1 MGVLQIIAKEN
12 FITYSKVAARKLG
25 VNAAVLL
32 GQFCSY
38 QNLAE
43 GEFYREQSLIS
54 EDTCL
59 SVYEI
64 RKAVEVL
71 TEAEILTVERKGI
84 PAKNF
89 YKIDEDK
96 LSELLITRCEK
107 FEHLE
112 VENFDIYNKKNKDE
126 KNNNNKEK
134 EEEDK
139 KKAEVLPVGKVK
151 EKTLDDVIEAQP
163 LSIQQPLREFVKM
176 RKAIKKPI
184 TTHGL
189 ELAVKKLHELAKTES
204 EAVAV
209 IEQSVMNS
217 WQGFFALKKEKA
229 ATDWLSDLKDL

>member
-1 MGVLQIIAKEN
+1 MGVLQIIAREN
-12 FITYSKVAARKLG
+12 FITYSKVVARNLG

-32 GQFCSY
+32 GQLCSY

-43 GEFYREQSLIS
+43 GEFYREQSLIA

-59 SVYEI
+59 SIYEI
-64 RKAVEVL
+64 RKAVDVL
-71 TEAEILTVERKGI
+71 VENELLVVERKGV

-89 YKIDEDK
+89 YKIDENK
-96 LSELLITRCEK
+96 LYDFLISRCEK
-107 FEHLE
+107 FIHLE
-112 VENFDIYNKKNKDE
+112 DENLDISYKEKNKCENNNYNKKEEEE
-126 KNNNNKEK
+126 KKTSNLPVAKAKEK
-134 EEEDK
+134 S
-139 KKAEVLPVGKVK
+139 
-151 EKTLDDVIEAQP
+151 LDDVIESQP
-163 LSIQQPLREFVKM
+163 LSIQQPLMEFVKM

-217 WQGFFALKKEKA
+217 WQGFFALKKGRSE
-229 ATDWLSDLKDL
+229 TDWLSDLKDL

>member
-12 FITYSKVAARKLG
+12 FITYSKVVARKLG

-43 GEFYREQSLIS
+43 GEFYREQSLIA

-89 YKIDEDK
+89 YKIVEDK

-112 VENFDIYNKKNKDE
+112 VENLDISYKEKNKCENNNYNKKEEEE
-126 KNNNNKEK
+126 KKTSNLPVAKAKEK
-134 EEEDK
+134 S
-139 KKAEVLPVGKVK
+139 
-151 EKTLDDVIEAQP
+151 LDEVIEAQH

-217 WQGFFALKKEKA
+217 WQGFFALKKGRSE
-229 ATDWLSDLKDL
+229 TDWLSDLKDL

>member
-64 RKAVEVL
+64 RKAVDVL
-71 TEAEILTVERKGI
+71 VENELLVVERKGV

-107 FEHLE
+107 FTHLE
-112 VENFDIYNKKNKDE
+112 VENLDISYKEKNKCENNNYNK
-126 KNNNNKEK
+126 K

-139 KKAEVLPVGKVK
+139 KTSNLPVAKAK
-151 EKTLDDVIEAQP
+151 EKSLDEVIEAQP
-163 LSIQQPLREFVKM
+163 LAIQQPLREFVKM

-217 WQGFFALKKEKA
+217 WQGFFALKKGRSE
-229 ATDWLSDLKDL
+229 TDWLSDLKDL

>member
-43 GEFYREQSLIS
+43 GEFYREQSLIA

-59 SVYEI
+59 SIYEI
-64 RKAVEVL
+64 RKAVDVL
-71 TEAEILTVERKGI
+71 VENELLVVERKGV

-89 YKIDEDK
+89 YKIDENK
-96 LSELLITRCEK
+96 LSDFLISRCEK
-107 FEHLE
+107 FTHLE
-112 VENFDIYNKKNKDE
+112 VENLDISYKEKNKCENNNYNKKEEEE
-126 KNNNNKEK
+126 KKTLNLPVAKAKEK
-134 EEEDK
+134 S
-139 KKAEVLPVGKVK
+139 
-151 EKTLDDVIEAQP
+151 LDDVIESQP

-184 TTHGL
+184 TTYGL
-189 ELAVKKLHELAKTES
+189 ELAIKKLHGLAKTES
-204 EAVAV
+204 QAVAV
-209 IEQSVMNS
+209 IEQSVENS

-229 ATDWLSDLKDL
+229 ATDWLADLKDL

>member
-59 SVYEI
+59 SIYEI
-64 RKAVEVL
+64 RKAVDVL
-71 TEAEILTVERKGI
+71 VENELLVVERKGV

-89 YKIDEDK
+89 YKIDENK
-96 LSELLITRCEK
+96 LSDFLISRCEK
-107 FEHLE
+107 FTHLE
-112 VENFDIYNKKNKDE
+112 VENLDISYKEKNKCENNNYNKKEEEE
-126 KNNNNKEK
+126 KKTSNLSVANAKEK
-134 EEEDK
+134 S
-139 KKAEVLPVGKVK
+139 
-151 EKTLDDVIEAQP
+151 LDEVIEAQP

-217 WQGFFALKKEKA
+217 WQGFFALKKGRAE
-229 ATDWLSDLKDL
+229 TDWLSDLKDL

>member
-71 TEAEILTVERKGI
+71 TDAEILTVERKGI

-96 LSELLITRCEK
+96 LSELLITRCEN
-107 FEHLE
+107 FTHLE
-112 VENFDIYNKKNKDE
+112 VENLDISYKEKNKCENNNYNKKEEEE
-126 KNNNNKEK
+126 KKTSNLPVAKAKEK
-134 EEEDK
+134 S
-139 KKAEVLPVGKVK
+139 
-151 EKTLDDVIEAQP
+151 LDEVIEAQP

-189 ELAVKKLHELAKTES
+189 ELAVKKLHELTKTES

-217 WQGFFALKKEKA
+217 WQGFFALKKGRSE
-229 ATDWLSDLKDL
+229 TDWLSDLKDL

>member
-59 SVYEI
+59 SIYEI

-71 TEAEILTVERKGI
+71 TDAKILTVERKGI

-89 YKIDEDK
+89 YKIDENK
-96 LSELLITRCEK
+96 LSDFLISRCEK
-107 FEHLE
+107 FTHLE
-112 VENFDIYNKKNKDE
+112 VENLDISYKEKNKCEKNNYNKKEEEE
-126 KNNNNKEK
+126 KKTSNLPVAKAKEK
-134 EEEDK
+134 S
-139 KKAEVLPVGKVK
+139 
-151 EKTLDDVIEAQP
+151 LDDVIESQP
-163 LSIQQPLREFVKM
+163 LAIQQPLREFVKM

-184 TTHGL
+184 TTYGL
-189 ELAVKKLHELAKTES
+189 ELAIKKLHGLAKTES
-204 EAVAV
+204 QAVAV
-209 IEQSVMNS
+209 IEQSVENS

-229 ATDWLSDLKDL
+229 ATDWLADLKDL

>member
-1 MGVLQIIAKEN
+1 MGVLQIIAREN
-12 FITYSKVAARKLG
+12 FITYSKVVARNLG

-43 GEFYREQSLIS
+43 GEFYREQSLIA

-59 SVYEI
+59 SIYEI

-71 TEAEILTVERKGI
+71 VENELLVVERKGV

-89 YKIDEDK
+89 YKIDENK
-96 LSELLITRCEK
+96 LSDFLISRCEK
-107 FEHLE
+107 FTHLE
-112 VENFDIYNKKNKDE
+112 VENLDISYKEKNKCEKNNYNKKEEEENKTSNLPVA
-126 KNNNNKEK
+126 KAKEK
-134 EEEDK
+134 S
-139 KKAEVLPVGKVK
+139 
-151 EKTLDDVIEAQP
+151 LDEVIEAQP
-163 LSIQQPLREFVKM
+163 LSVQQPLREFVKM

-217 WQGFFALKKEKA
+217 WQGFFALKKGRSE
-229 ATDWLSDLKDL
+229 TDWLSDLKDL

>member
-43 GEFYREQSLIS
+43 GEFYREQSLIA

-59 SVYEI
+59 SIYEI

-71 TEAEILTVERKGI
+71 TEAEILTVERKGV

-107 FEHLE
+107 FTHLE
-112 VENFDIYNKKNKDE
+112 VENLDISYKEKNKCEKNNYNKKEEEEE
-126 KNNNNKEK
+126 KKTSNLPVAKAKEK
-134 EEEDK
+134 S
-139 KKAEVLPVGKVK
+139 
-151 EKTLDDVIEAQP
+151 LDEVIEAQP
-163 LSIQQPLREFVKM
+163 QSIQQPLREFVKM

-217 WQGFFALKKEKA
+217 WQGFFALKKGRSE
-229 ATDWLSDLKDL
+229 TDWLSDLKDL

>member
-12 FITYSKVAARKLG
+12 FITYSKVVARKLG

-43 GEFYREQSLIS
+43 GEFYREQSLIA

-59 SVYEI
+59 SIYEI
-64 RKAVEVL
+64 RKAVDVL
-71 TEAEILTVERKGI
+71 VENELLVVERKGV

-89 YKIDEDK
+89 YKIDENK
-96 LSELLITRCEK
+96 LSDFLISRCEK
-107 FEHLE
+107 FTHLE
-112 VENFDIYNKKNKDE
+112 VENLDISYKEKNKCENNNYNKKEEEE
-126 KNNNNKEK
+126 KKTSNLQVAKAKEK
-134 EEEDK
+134 S
-139 KKAEVLPVGKVK
+139 
-151 EKTLDDVIEAQP
+151 LDDVIEAQP

-184 TTHGL
+184 TTYGL
-189 ELAVKKLHELAKTES
+189 ELAIKKLHGLAKTES
-204 EAVAV
+204 QAVAV
-209 IEQSVMNS
+209 IEQSVENS

-229 ATDWLSDLKDL
+229 ATDWLVDLKDL

>member
-59 SVYEI
+59 SIYEI
-64 RKAVEVL
+64 RKAVDVL
-71 TEAEILTVERKGI
+71 VENELLVVERKGV

-107 FEHLE
+107 FTHLE
-112 VENFDIYNKKNKDE
+112 VENLDISYKEKNKCENNNYNK
-126 KNNNNKEK
+126 K

-139 KKAEVLPVGKVK
+139 KTSNLPVAKAK
-151 EKTLDDVIEAQP
+151 EKSLDEVIEAQP

-217 WQGFFALKKEKA
+217 WQGFFALKKGRSE
-229 ATDWLSDLKDL
+229 TDWLSDLKDL

>member
-12 FITYSKVAARKLG
+12 FITYSKVVARKLG

-43 GEFYREQSLIS
+43 GEFYREQSLIA

-59 SVYEI
+59 SIYEI
-64 RKAVEVL
+64 RKAVDVL
-71 TEAEILTVERKGI
+71 VENELLVVERKGV

-89 YKIDEDK
+89 YKIDENK
-96 LSELLITRCEK
+96 LSDFLISRCEN
-107 FEHLE
+107 FIHLE
-112 VENFDIYNKKNKDE
+112 VENLDISYKEKNKCENNNYNKKEEEENRTSNLSVAKA
-126 KNNNNKEK
+126 KEK
-134 EEEDK
+134 S
-139 KKAEVLPVGKVK
+139 
-151 EKTLDDVIEAQP
+151 LDEVIEAQP
-163 LSIQQPLREFVKM
+163 LSVQQPLREFVKM

-217 WQGFFALKKEKA
+217 WQGFFALKKGRSE
-229 ATDWLSDLKDL
+229 TDWLSDLKDL

>member
-12 FITYSKVAARKLG
+12 FITYSKVVARKLG

-43 GEFYREQSLIS
+43 GEFYREQSLIA

-59 SVYEI
+59 SIYEI
-64 RKAVEVL
+64 RKAVDVL
-71 TEAEILTVERKGI
+71 VENELLVVERKGV

-89 YKIDEDK
+89 YKIDENK
-96 LSELLITRCEK
+96 LSDFLISRCEK
-107 FEHLE
+107 FTHLE
-112 VENFDIYNKKNKDE
+112 VENLDISYKEKNKCEKNNYNKKEEEE
-126 KNNNNKEK
+126 KKTSNLPVAKAKEK
-134 EEEDK
+134 S
-139 KKAEVLPVGKVK
+139 
-151 EKTLDDVIEAQP
+151 LDDVIESQP

-184 TTHGL
+184 TTYGL
-189 ELAVKKLHELAKTES
+189 ELAIKKLHGLAKTES
-204 EAVAV
+204 QAVAV
-209 IEQSVMNS
+209 IEQSVENS

-229 ATDWLSDLKDL
+229 ATDWLADLKDL

>member
-43 GEFYREQSLIS
+43 GEFYREQSLIA

-59 SVYEI
+59 SIYEI
-64 RKAVEVL
+64 RKAVDVL
-71 TEAEILTVERKGI
+71 VENELLVVERKGV

-89 YKIDEDK
+89 YKIDENK
-96 LSELLITRCEK
+96 LSDFLISRCEK
-107 FEHLE
+107 FTHLE
-112 VENFDIYNKKNKDE
+112 VENLDISYKEKNKCENNNYNKKEEEE
-126 KNNNNKEK
+126 KKTSNLPVAKAKEK
-134 EEEDK
+134 S
-139 KKAEVLPVGKVK
+139 
-151 EKTLDDVIEAQP
+151 LDEVIEAQP

-184 TTHGL
+184 TTYGL
-189 ELAVKKLHELAKTES
+189 ELAIKKLHGLAKTES
-204 EAVAV
+204 QAVAV
-209 IEQSVMNS
+209 IEQSVENS

-229 ATDWLSDLKDL
+229 ATDWLADLKDL

>member
-1 MGVLQIIAKEN
+1 MGVLQIISKEN
-12 FITYSKVAARKLG
+12 FITYSKVVARKLG

-43 GEFYREQSLIS
+43 GEFYREQSLIA

-59 SVYEI
+59 SIYEI

-71 TEAEILTVERKGI
+71 VENELLVVERKGV

-89 YKIDEDK
+89 YKIDENK
-96 LSELLITRCEK
+96 LSDFLISRCEK
-107 FEHLE
+107 FTHLE
-112 VENFDIYNKKNKDE
+112 VENLDISYKEKNKCENNNYNKKEEEE
-126 KNNNNKEK
+126 KKTSNLSVAKAKEK
-134 EEEDK
+134 S
-139 KKAEVLPVGKVK
+139 
-151 EKTLDDVIEAQP
+151 LDEVIEAQP
-163 LSIQQPLREFVKM
+163 LSVQQPLREFVKM

-217 WQGFFALKKEKA
+217 WQGFFALKKGRSE
-229 ATDWLSDLKDL
+229 TDWLSDLKDL

>member
-59 SVYEI
+59 SIYEI
-64 RKAVEVL
+64 RKAVDVL
-71 TEAEILTVERKGI
+71 VENELLVVERKGV

-89 YKIDEDK
+89 YKIDENK
-96 LSELLITRCEK
+96 LSDFLISRCEK
-107 FEHLE
+107 FTHLE
-112 VENFDIYNKKNKDE
+112 VENLDITYKEKNKCEKNNYNKKEEEE
-126 KNNNNKEK
+126 KKTSNLSVANAKEK
-134 EEEDK
+134 S
-139 KKAEVLPVGKVK
+139 
-151 EKTLDDVIEAQP
+151 LDEVIEAQP

-217 WQGFFALKKEKA
+217 WQGFFALKKGRSE
-229 ATDWLSDLKDL
+229 TDWLSDLKDL

>member
-38 QNLAE
+38 QNLSE

-71 TEAEILTVERKGI
+71 TDAEILTVERKGI

-126 KNNNNKEK
+126 KNNNKEK

-151 EKTLDDVIEAQP
+151 EKTLDEVIEAQP

-184 TTHGL
+184 TTYGL
-189 ELAVKKLHELAKTES
+189 ELAIKKLHGLAKTES
-204 EAVAV
+204 QAVAV
-209 IEQSVMNS
+209 IEQSVENS

-229 ATDWLSDLKDL
+229 ATDWLADLKDL

>member
-12 FITYSKVAARKLG
+12 FITYSKVVARKLG

-43 GEFYREQSLIS
+43 GEFYREQSLIA

-59 SVYEI
+59 SIYEI
-64 RKAVEVL
+64 RKAVDVL
-71 TEAEILTVERKGI
+71 VENELLVVERKGV

-112 VENFDIYNKKNKDE
+112 VENLDISYKEKNKCENNNYNKKEEEE
-126 KNNNNKEK
+126 KKTSNMPVAKAKEK
-134 EEEDK
+134 S
-139 KKAEVLPVGKVK
+139 
-151 EKTLDDVIEAQP
+151 LDEVIEAQP

-217 WQGFFALKKEKA
+217 WQGFFALKKGRSE
-229 ATDWLSDLKDL
+229 TDWLSDLKDL

>member
-1 MGVLQIIAKEN
+1 MGVLQIISKEN
-12 FITYSKVAARKLG
+12 FITYSKVVARKLG

-43 GEFYREQSLIS
+43 GEFYREQSLIA

-59 SVYEI
+59 SIYEI
-64 RKAVEVL
+64 RKAVDVL
-71 TEAEILTVERKGI
+71 VENELLVVERKGV

-89 YKIDEDK
+89 YKIDENK
-96 LSELLITRCEK
+96 LSDFLISRCEK
-107 FEHLE
+107 FIHLE
-112 VENFDIYNKKNKDE
+112 VENLDISYKEKNKCEKNNYNKKEEEENKTSNLSVA
-126 KNNNNKEK
+126 KAKEK
-134 EEEDK
+134 S
-139 KKAEVLPVGKVK
+139 
-151 EKTLDDVIEAQP
+151 LDEVIEAQP

-217 WQGFFALKKEKA
+217 WQGFFALKKGRSE
-229 ATDWLSDLKDL
+229 TDWLSDLKDL

>member
-12 FITYSKVAARKLG
+12 FITYSKVVARKLG

-43 GEFYREQSLIS
+43 GEFYREQSLIA

-64 RKAVEVL
+64 RKAVDVL
-71 TEAEILTVERKGI
+71 VENELLVVERKGV

-89 YKIDEDK
+89 YKIDENK
-96 LSELLITRCEK
+96 LSDFLISRCEK
-107 FEHLE
+107 FTHLE
-112 VENFDIYNKKNKDE
+112 IENFDIYNKKNKDE

-134 EEEDK
+134 EEDK
-139 KKAEVLPVGKVK
+139 KKAEVLPVEKVK
-151 EKTLDDVIEAQP
+151 EKTLDEVIEAQP

>member
-1 MGVLQIIAKEN
+1 MGVLRIIAKEN

-112 VENFDIYNKKNKDE
+112 VENFDIYNKKNKEE

-134 EEEDK
+134 EEEEK
-139 KKAEVLPVGKVK
+139 KTSNLPVAKAK

-184 TTHGL
+184 TTYGL
-189 ELAVKKLHELAKTES
+189 ELAVKKLHALAKTES

-209 IEQSVMNS
+209 IEQSVENS
-217 WQGFFALKKEKA
+217 WQGFFALKKEKT

>member
-43 GEFYREQSLIS
+43 GEFYREQSLIA

-64 RKAVEVL
+64 RKAVDVL
-71 TEAEILTVERKGI
+71 VENELLVVERKGV

-89 YKIDEDK
+89 YKIDENK
-96 LSELLITRCEK
+96 LSDFLISRCEK
-107 FEHLE
+107 FTHLE
-112 VENFDIYNKKNKDE
+112 VENLDISYKEKNKCENNNYNKK
-126 KNNNNKEK
+126 
-134 EEEDK
+134 EEEE
-139 KKAEVLPVGKVK
+139 KKAEALPVAKVK
-151 EKTLDDVIEAQP
+151 EKSLDDVIEAQP

-217 WQGFFALKKEKA
+217 WEGFFALKKGRSE
-229 ATDWLSDLKDL
+229 TDWLADLKDL

>member
-1 MGVLQIIAKEN
+1 MGALQIIAREN
-12 FITYSKVAARKLG
+12 FITYSKVVARKLG

-43 GEFYREQSLIS
+43 GEFYREQSLIA

-59 SVYEI
+59 SIYEI
-64 RKAVEVL
+64 RKAVDVL
-71 TEAEILTVERKGI
+71 VENELLVVERKGV

-107 FEHLE
+107 FTHLE
-112 VENFDIYNKKNKDE
+112 VENLDISYKEKNKCENNNYNKKEEEE
-126 KNNNNKEK
+126 KKTSNLPVAKAKEK
-134 EEEDK
+134 S
-139 KKAEVLPVGKVK
+139 
-151 EKTLDDVIEAQP
+151 LDEVIEAQP

-217 WQGFFALKKEKA
+217 WQGFFALKKGRSE
-229 ATDWLSDLKDL
+229 TDWLSDLKDL

>member
-43 GEFYREQSLIS
+43 GEFYREQSLIA

-59 SVYEI
+59 SIYEI
-64 RKAVEVL
+64 RKAVDVL
-71 TEAEILTVERKGI
+71 VENELIVVERKGV

-89 YKIDEDK
+89 YKIDENK
-96 LSELLITRCEK
+96 LSDFLISRCEK
-107 FEHLE
+107 FTHLE
-112 VENFDIYNKKNKDE
+112 VENLDITYKEKNKCEKNNYNKKEEEE
-126 KNNNNKEK
+126 KKTSNLPVANAKEK
-134 EEEDK
+134 S
-139 KKAEVLPVGKVK
+139 
-151 EKTLDDVIEAQP
+151 LDEVIEAQP

-217 WQGFFALKKEKA
+217 WQGFFALKKGRSE
-229 ATDWLSDLKDL
+229 TDWLSDLKDL

>member
-1 MGVLQIIAKEN
+1 MGVLQIIAREN
-12 FITYSKVAARKLG
+12 FITYSKVVARKLG
-25 VNAAVLL
+25 VNTAVLL

-43 GEFYREQSLIS
+43 GEFYREQSLIA

-64 RKAVEVL
+64 RKAVDVL
-71 TEAEILTVERKGI
+71 VENELLVVERKGV

-89 YKIDEDK
+89 YKIDENK
-96 LSELLITRCEK
+96 LSDFLISRCEN
-107 FEHLE
+107 FTHLE
-112 VENFDIYNKKNKDE
+112 VENLDISYKEKNKCENNNYNKKEEEE
-126 KNNNNKEK
+126 KKTSNLPVAKAKEK
-134 EEEDK
+134 S
-139 KKAEVLPVGKVK
+139 
-151 EKTLDDVIEAQP
+151 LDEVIEAQP

-184 TTHGL
+184 TTYGL
-189 ELAVKKLHELAKTES
+189 ELAIKKLHGLAKTES

-209 IEQSVMNS
+209 IEQSVENS

-229 ATDWLSDLKDL
+229 ATDWLADLKDL

>member
-38 QNLAE
+38 QNLSE
-43 GEFYREQSLIS
+43 GEFYREQSLIA

-59 SVYEI
+59 SIYEI
-64 RKAVEVL
+64 RKAVDVL
-71 TEAEILTVERKGI
+71 VENELLVVERKGV

-89 YKIDEDK
+89 YKIDENK
-96 LSELLITRCEK
+96 LSDFLISRCEK
-107 FEHLE
+107 FTHLE
-112 VENFDIYNKKNKDE
+112 VENLDITYKEKNKCEKNNYNKKEEEE
-126 KNNNNKEK
+126 KKTSNLPVANAKEK
-134 EEEDK
+134 S
-139 KKAEVLPVGKVK
+139 
-151 EKTLDDVIEAQP
+151 LDEVIEAQP

-217 WQGFFALKKEKA
+217 WRGFFALKKGRSE
-229 ATDWLSDLKDL
+229 TDWIADLKDL